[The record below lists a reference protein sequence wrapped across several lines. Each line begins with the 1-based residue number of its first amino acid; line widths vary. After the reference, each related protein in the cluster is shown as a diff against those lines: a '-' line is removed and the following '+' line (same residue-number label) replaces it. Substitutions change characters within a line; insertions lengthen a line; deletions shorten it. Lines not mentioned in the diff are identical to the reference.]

1 MGIVD
6 AIFDSV
12 GGTFQDQWKDIVTA
26 GPFDEHT
33 LVAPG
38 IRKRSQNERG
48 MNKGA
53 EEILSNGSKIFV
65 PENTA
70 AFIFSQS
77 GIEEVITQPGGYEYR
92 NGQATVFDKTD
103 RAETG
108 IISTIVG
115 QSAERIGF
123 SGMSPDEKRIAFINL
138 REIRGIKYGTRGPLV
153 YHDLFYQTDL
163 EIFSYGSISIQIV
176 NTLTFV
182 RNFLPPNTFRY
193 TVDDPKARR
202 QLTSEFLHSFIAA
215 VNGLSN
221 EYRISSLPGQTN
233 QIAQI
238 IANEEANAGT
248 WEERFGIKLASIAI
262 ENIEFSDESREL
274 VRQYSERRMN
284 VAAYEGLSEQ
294 AANVA
299 AQQLIAEGVHD
310 NGLGEGGGMLFGMGL
325 AMGLDPTNASARG
338 AGAGGVVG
346 GTIPG
351 AGTQNA
357 NATDTGTSTAT
368 GQAYTNGADINMG
381 ATGSA
386 TNATNTNATESVT
399 ETPATSSNP
408 EEASV
413 TTSSIDNQIE
423 MIKKLK
429 ELVDAGIL
437 TQEEFDAKKKDIL
450 GL

>member
-1 MGIVD
+1 
-6 AIFDSV
+6 
-12 GGTFQDQWKDIVTA
+12 
-26 GPFDEHT
+26 
-33 LVAPG
+33 
-38 IRKRSQNERG
+38 
-48 MNKGA
+48 
-53 EEILSNGSKIFV
+53 
-65 PENTA
+65 
-70 AFIFSQS
+70 
-77 GIEEVITQPGGYEYR
+77 
-92 NGQATVFDKTD
+92 
-103 RAETG
+103 
-108 IISTIVG
+108 
-115 QSAERIGF
+115 
-123 SGMSPDEKRIAFINL
+123 
-138 REIRGIKYGTRGPLV
+138 
-153 YHDLFYQTDL
+153 
-163 EIFSYGSISIQIV
+163 
-176 NTLTFV
+176 
-182 RNFLPPNTFRY
+182 LPPNTFRY
-193 TVDDPKARR
+193 AVDDPKARR

-248 WEERFGIKLASIAI
+248 WEERFGIKLTSIAI

-274 VRQYSERRMN
+274 VRQYSEKRMN

-325 AMGLDPTNASARG
+325 AMGLDSTNASARG
-338 AGAGGVVG
+338 TGTSGVG

-351 AGTQNA
+351 TGTQNA
-357 NATDTGTSTAT
+357 NATDTGASTAT

-386 TNATNTNATESVT
+386 TNATNTNTTESVAG
-399 ETPATSSNP
+399 TPATSSSP
-408 EEASV
+408 EKASA